1 MLTELLKSA
10 IEKRKNQ
17 ISEDKLNLLYILIS
31 QIEDIDIEIQNLTQ
45 RIENNKDYKYSIHRG
60 KIEYIREKTKLVET
74 IYKILSDIDK
84 QLLTENNNIVEN
96 LSDIFESILN
106 KK

>member
-45 RIENNKDYKYSIHRG
+45 RIENNKDYKYSMHRG
-60 KIEYIREKTKLVET
+60 KIEYIREKTKLIET

-84 QLLTENNNIVEN
+84 QLLAENNEIIEN
-96 LSDIFESILN
+96 LSDVFETILN
-106 KK
+106 KR